1 MAEKIVSPGVFTK
14 EIDQSF
20 LPAAIGEIGGV
31 VIGPTVK
38 GPAETPTIV
47 SSYSE
52 FQEKFGDTFK
62 SGSNYYQFLTSYT
75 ARNYLKHSPRMTVV
89 RTLNTGYSHATSEVS
104 NSTTAVGSGLSKGSI
119 AFTAAPSVTSS
130 AFVKIHNT
138 KFHFVVSASKYEQS
152 STQCFIELTPD
163 GALVG
168 GPLIHQLGDTPS
180 DQLGGDYE
188 TSASIYVTNV
198 DAATIATRFSDFLN
212 ASQSIHGLNITSST
226 VYSHGTDNLYSGSQV
241 NITASIASADYDYT
255 ITTGSVDDDYTAFA
269 GKKSMYFGTPVSMAG
284 GTGASGGVSFKLH
297 TLSHG
302 EILNNNYGLGNN
314 NKLVSGSKDNVQWE
328 IPSVNNKKGT
338 FTLLVRAGNDTIKR
352 KQILETWNNVS
363 LDPNSKNYI
372 SKIIGDTTTTMR
384 GSGTDVYLQ
393 DSGSYSNKSKY
404 VRVEVISPTVDY
416 LDENGEIRNSALS
429 ESLPQLL
436 STQTAASGTFNGG
449 SDGTFIHGKG
459 QDPKDISET
468 NSQGFNLTTA
478 AGGKTTYENALNLL
492 NNQDQ
497 YDVNLFMLPGVV
509 SRLHTAVAQKAIDV
523 VEGRGDAF
531 LILDPTEHAAAITT
545 ATTEAETRDSNYAGM
560 YWPWIQMPDLE
571 LGKTVW
577 VPPSV
582 ALPGIYAFNDKVA
595 HEWFAPAGLN
605 RGGIDTAIQAERK
618 LTQANRD
625 TLYESNVNPI
635 ATFPGQG
642 VTVFG
647 QKTLQKK
654 ASALDRINVRRLL
667 IRLKKFIASTSRFLV
682 FEQNNSKTRNRFLGI
697 VNPFLEQVQSNSG
710 LTAFKVVMDDTN
722 NTPDVVDRNI
732 LYGQIFVQPTRT
744 AEFIVLDFTVQ
755 PTGATFPE

>member
-89 RTLNTGYSHATSEVS
+89 RTLNSGYSHASSIIS
-104 NSTTAVGSGLSKGSI
+104 NSTAVVGSGLSTGTVT
-119 AFTAAPSVTSS
+119 FNYVPSVTSS
-130 AFVKIHNT
+130 AYLKIHNT
-138 KFHFVVSASKYEQS
+138 KFHFVVSASQYDNS
-152 STQCFIELTPD
+152 STQCFVELTS
-163 GALVG
+163 
-168 GPLIHQLGDTPS
+168 LGRTPS
-180 DQLGGDYE
+180 GSSEELGVFTGSGAPYTYI
-188 TSASIYVTNV
+188 TSASLYRTN
-198 DAATIATRFSDFLN
+198 ISS
-212 ASQSIHGLNITSST
+212 SQLVRNFVEFFNRSSSVHGLNISASGMLPGTSTYENVVSFTSS
-226 VYSHGTDNLYSGSQV
+226 
-241 NITASIASADYDYT
+241 AASADYNYSMSF
-255 ITTGSVDDDYTAFA
+255 GAVDNAHT
-269 GKKSMYFGTPVSMAG
+269 YFTPTSLTG
-284 GTGASGGVSFKLH
+284 GTGASGGISFKLH

-302 EILNNNYGLGNN
+302 EILNNHVTANDGGTYGNN
-314 NKLVSGSKDNVQWE
+314 NKMLSGSKDNVQWE

-338 FTLLVRAGNDTIKR
+338 FTLLIRSGDDVIKR

-363 LDPNSKNYI
+363 LDPNSKNFI

-384 GSGTDVYLQ
+384 GSGTGVYLQ
-393 DSGSYSNKSKY
+393 DSGSYLNKSKY
-404 VRVEVISPTVDY
+404 VRVEVTSPTVDY
-416 LDENGEIRNSALS
+416 LDENGEVRNGALS
-429 ESLPQLL
+429 ESLPKII
-436 STQTAASGTFNGG
+436 SGDKAASGSFSGG
-449 SDGTFIHGKG
+449 SDGTFVHGKG

-497 YDVNLFMLPGVV
+497 YDVNLFMLPGVI
-509 SRLHTAVAQKAIDV
+509 SRLHTGVAQKAIDV
-523 VEGRGDAF
+523 VEARGDAF
-531 LILDPTEHAAAITT
+531 LILDPTAHGAAITT
-545 ATTEAETRDSNYAGM
+545 ATTEAETRDSNYTGM

-571 LGKTVW
+571 LGKNVW

-582 ALPGIYAFNDKVA
+582 TLPGIYAFNDKVA

-605 RGGIDTAIQAERK
+605 RGGIDVAIQAERK

-667 IRLKKFIASTSRFLV
+667 IRLKKFIASSSRFLV

-697 VNPFLEQVQSNSG
+697 VNPFLESVQSNSG
-710 LTAFKVVMDDTN
+710 LNAFKVVMDDTN